1 MGFGSKRSL
10 WWRRLSSCSIGSALL
25 AVMFF
30 CAGCQVAL
38 NPNTECLVNA
48 DCDDGVFCNGLE
60 YCSIETAEAMRCF
73 SRENPCNNP
82 VGCNEETDQCEL
94 D

>member
-1 MGFGSKRSL
+1 MGRDVA
-10 WWRRLSSCSIGSALL
+10 SSRCRVELL
-25 AVMFF
+25 AALGVTMIW
-30 CAGCQVAL
+30 GCGTGIL
-38 NPNTECLVNA
+38 SNRCLVNS
-48 DCDDGVFCNGLE
+48 DCDDGMFCNGLE
-60 YCSIETAEAMRCF
+60 YCSVDTDEAMRCF